1 MKKIIALLMTCLMAV
16 SLAACSYSIHD
27 KEKKEESGTENI
39 QEADSEAESETA
51 AAEEAG
57 TETAA
62 EAETDTETAA
72 AADTETAAEAVTQ
85 AGTEAAEEAATEEEP
100 EETGT
105 QIENPYVDY
114 ETLEEAC
121 EAAGVSLR
129 LPESI
134 EGYER
139 IDYQAIDGQMVN
151 IIYTAADGS
160 MLLIRKAKG
169 NEDISGDYNEYEHNS
184 EQTINDID
192 VQVRGNGD
200 TLSAAV
206 WYDNG
211 EAYSMTVDRPME
223 KDRGLELLQQLID
236 LNTIFDED
244 GPEEP

>member
-39 QEADSEAESETA
+39 QEADTEAAAETA

-62 EAETDTETAA
+62 EA
-72 AADTETAAEAVTQ
+72 VTQ
-85 AGTEAAEEAATEEEP
+85 AGAEAAAEAATEEEP

-105 QIENPYVDY
+105 QIPNPYVDY
-114 ETLEEAC
+114 ESLEEAC
-121 EAAGVSLR
+121 EAVGVSLR
-129 LPESI
+129 LPDSI

-151 IIYTAADGS
+151 VIYTAADGS

-169 NEDISGDYNEYEHNS
+169 SEDISGDYNEYEHNS

-244 GPEEP
+244 GPEE

>member
-39 QEADSEAESETA
+39 QEADTEAAAETA

-62 EAETDTETAA
+62 EA
-72 AADTETAAEAVTQ
+72 VTQ
-85 AGTEAAEEAATEEEP
+85 AGAEAAAEAATEEEP

-105 QIENPYVDY
+105 QIPNPYVDY

-129 LPESI
+129 LPDSI

-139 IDYQAIDGQMVN
+139 IDYQAIDGQMINV
-151 IIYTAADGS
+151 IYTAADGS

-169 NEDISGDYNEYEHNS
+169 SEDISGDYNEYEHNS

-192 VQVRGNGD
+192 VQVRGDGD

-206 WYDNG
+206 WYDKG
-211 EAYSMTVDRPME
+211 EAYSVTVDRPME

-244 GPEEP
+244 GPEE

>member
-39 QEADSEAESETA
+39 QEAD
-51 AAEEAG
+51 
-57 TETAA
+57 
-62 EAETDTETAA
+62 
-72 AADTETAAEAVTQ
+72 
-85 AGTEAAEEAATEEEP
+85 TEEEP

-105 QIENPYVDY
+105 QIPNPYVDY
-114 ETLEEAC
+114 ETLEDAC
-121 EAAGVSLR
+121 EAAGVSLL
-129 LPESI
+129 LPDSI

-139 IDYQAIDGQMVN
+139 VDYQAIDGQMVN
-151 IIYTAADGS
+151 VIYTVADGS

-169 NEDISGDYNEYEHNS
+169 SEDISGDYNEYEHNS

-244 GPEEP
+244 GPEE

>member
-39 QEADSEAESETA
+39 QEA
-51 AAEEAG
+51 
-57 TETAA
+57 
-62 EAETDTETAA
+62 
-72 AADTETAAEAVTQ
+72 
-85 AGTEAAEEAATEEEP
+85 GTEAAAEEEP
-100 EETGT
+100 EETST
-105 QIENPYVDY
+105 QIPNPYVDY

-129 LPESI
+129 LPDSI

-151 IIYTAADGS
+151 VIYTAADGS

-169 NEDISGDYNEYEHNS
+169 SEDISGDYNEYEHNS

-192 VQVRGNGD
+192 VQVRGDGD

-244 GPEEP
+244 GPEE

>member
-27 KEKKEESGTENI
+27 KKKEESGTENI
-39 QEADSEAESETA
+39 QEADTEAAAATA

-62 EAETDTETAA
+62 EA
-72 AADTETAAEAVTQ
+72 VTQ
-85 AGTEAAEEAATEEEP
+85 AGAEAAAETATEEEP

-105 QIENPYVDY
+105 QIPNPYVDY

-121 EAAGVSLR
+121 EAAGVSLL
-129 LPESI
+129 LPDSI

-139 IDYQAIDGQMVN
+139 VDYQAIDGQMVN
-151 IIYTAADGS
+151 VIYTAADGS

-169 NEDISGDYNEYEHNS
+169 SEDISGDYNEYEHNS

-244 GPEEP
+244 GPEE

>member
-39 QEADSEAESETA
+39 QEADTEAAAETA

-62 EAETDTETAA
+62 EA
-72 AADTETAAEAVTQ
+72 VTQ
-85 AGTEAAEEAATEEEP
+85 AGAEAAAEAATEEEP

-105 QIENPYVDY
+105 QIPNPYVDY
-114 ETLEEAC
+114 ETLE
-121 EAAGVSLR
+121 
-129 LPESI
+129 PDSI

-151 IIYTAADGS
+151 VIYTAADGS

-192 VQVRGNGD
+192 VQVRGDGD

-244 GPEEP
+244 GPEE

>member
-39 QEADSEAESETA
+39 QEADTEAAAETA

-62 EAETDTETAA
+62 EA
-72 AADTETAAEAVTQ
+72 VTQ
-85 AGTEAAEEAATEEEP
+85 AGAEAAAEAATEEEP

-105 QIENPYVDY
+105 QIPNPYVDY
-114 ETLEEAC
+114 ESLEEAC

-129 LPESI
+129 LPDSI

-151 IIYTAADGS
+151 VIYTAADGS

-169 NEDISGDYNEYEHNS
+169 SEDISGDYNEYEHNS

-192 VQVRGNGD
+192 VQVRGDGD

-244 GPEEP
+244 GPEE

>member
-39 QEADSEAESETA
+39 QEA
-51 AAEEAG
+51 
-57 TETAA
+57 
-62 EAETDTETAA
+62 
-72 AADTETAAEAVTQ
+72 
-85 AGTEAAEEAATEEEP
+85 GTEAAAEAEP

-105 QIENPYVDY
+105 QIPNPYVDY

-129 LPESI
+129 LPDSI

-151 IIYTAADGS
+151 VIYTAADGS

-169 NEDISGDYNEYEHNS
+169 SEDISGDYNEYEHNS

-192 VQVRGNGD
+192 VQVRGDGD

-244 GPEEP
+244 GPEE

>member
-27 KEKKEESGTENI
+27 KEKKEESGTENR
-39 QEADSEAESETA
+39 QEADTEAAAETA

-62 EAETDTETAA
+62 EA
-72 AADTETAAEAVTQ
+72 VTQ
-85 AGTEAAEEAATEEEP
+85 AGAEAAAEAATEEEP

-105 QIENPYVDY
+105 QIPNPYVDY
-114 ETLEEAC
+114 ESLEEAC

-129 LPESI
+129 LPDSI

-151 IIYTAADGS
+151 VIYTAADGS

-169 NEDISGDYNEYEHNS
+169 SEDISGDYNEYEHNS

-192 VQVRGNGD
+192 VQVRGDGD

-244 GPEEP
+244 GPEE

>member
-39 QEADSEAESETA
+39 QEA
-51 AAEEAG
+51 
-57 TETAA
+57 
-62 EAETDTETAA
+62 
-72 AADTETAAEAVTQ
+72 
-85 AGTEAAEEAATEEEP
+85 GTEAAAEAEP
-100 EETGT
+100 EETGA
-105 QIENPYVDY
+105 QIPNPYVDY

-129 LPESI
+129 LPDSI

-139 IDYQAIDGQMVN
+139 VDYQAIDGQMVN
-151 IIYTAADGS
+151 VIYTAADGS

-192 VQVRGNGD
+192 VQVRGDGD

-244 GPEEP
+244 GPEE

>member
-39 QEADSEAESETA
+39 QEA
-51 AAEEAG
+51 
-57 TETAA
+57 
-62 EAETDTETAA
+62 
-72 AADTETAAEAVTQ
+72 
-85 AGTEAAEEAATEEEP
+85 GTEAAAEAEP
-100 EETGT
+100 EETGA
-105 QIENPYVDY
+105 QIPNPYVDY

-129 LPESI
+129 LPDSI

-151 IIYTAADGS
+151 VIYTAADGS

-192 VQVRGNGD
+192 VQVRGDGD

-244 GPEEP
+244 GPEE

>member
-27 KEKKEESGTENI
+27 KKKEESGTENI
-39 QEADSEAESETA
+39 QEADTEAAAETA

-62 EAETDTETAA
+62 EADS
-72 AADTETAAEAVTQ
+72 ETAAEAVTQ
-85 AGTEAAEEAATEEEP
+85 AGAEAAAEAATEEEP

-105 QIENPYVDY
+105 QIPNPYVDY
-114 ETLEEAC
+114 ETLEETC
-121 EAAGVSLR
+121 EAAGVSLL
-129 LPESI
+129 LPDSI

-139 IDYQAIDGQMVN
+139 VDYQAIDGQMVN
-151 IIYTAADGS
+151 VIYTAADGS

-169 NEDISGDYNEYEHNS
+169 SEDISGDYNEYEHNS

-244 GPEEP
+244 GPEE

>member
-39 QEADSEAESETA
+39 QEADTEA
-51 AAEEAG
+51 AA
-57 TETAA
+57 
-62 EAETDTETAA
+62 
-72 AADTETAAEAVTQ
+72 ETAAEAVTQ
-85 AGTEAAEEAATEEEP
+85 AGAEAAAEAATEEEP

-105 QIENPYVDY
+105 QIPNPYVDY

-129 LPESI
+129 LPDSI

-151 IIYTAADGS
+151 VIYTAADGS

-169 NEDISGDYNEYEHNS
+169 SEDISGDYNEYEHNS

-192 VQVRGNGD
+192 VQVRGDGD

-244 GPEEP
+244 GPEE

>member
-39 QEADSEAESETA
+39 QEA
-51 AAEEAG
+51 
-57 TETAA
+57 
-62 EAETDTETAA
+62 
-72 AADTETAAEAVTQ
+72 
-85 AGTEAAEEAATEEEP
+85 GTEAAAEAEP

-105 QIENPYVDY
+105 QIPNPYVDY

-129 LPESI
+129 LPDSI

-151 IIYTAADGS
+151 VIYTAADGS

-192 VQVRGNGD
+192 VQVRGDGD

-244 GPEEP
+244 GPEE

>member
-39 QEADSEAESETA
+39 QEADTEAPAETA

-62 EAETDTETAA
+62 EA
-72 AADTETAAEAVTQ
+72 VTQ
-85 AGTEAAEEAATEEEP
+85 AGAEAAAEAATEEEP

-105 QIENPYVDY
+105 QIPNPYVDY

-121 EAAGVSLR
+121 EAAGVSLL
-129 LPESI
+129 LPDSI

-139 IDYQAIDGQMVN
+139 VDYQAIDGQMVN
-151 IIYTAADGS
+151 VIYTAADGS

-169 NEDISGDYNEYEHNS
+169 SEDISGDYNEYEHNS

-244 GPEEP
+244 GPEE

>member
-39 QEADSEAESETA
+39 QEADTEAAAETA

-62 EAETDTETAA
+62 EA
-72 AADTETAAEAVTQ
+72 VTQ
-85 AGTEAAEEAATEEEP
+85 AGAEAAAEAATEEEP

-105 QIENPYVDY
+105 QIPNPYVDY

-129 LPESI
+129 LPDSI

-139 IDYQAIDGQMVN
+139 IDYQAIDGQTVN
-151 IIYTAADGS
+151 VIYTAADGS

-169 NEDISGDYNEYEHNS
+169 SEDISGDYNEYEHNS

-192 VQVRGNGD
+192 VQVRGDGD

-244 GPEEP
+244 GPEE

>member
-39 QEADSEAESETA
+39 QEAD
-51 AAEEAG
+51 
-57 TETAA
+57 
-62 EAETDTETAA
+62 
-72 AADTETAAEAVTQ
+72 
-85 AGTEAAEEAATEEEP
+85 TEEEP

-105 QIENPYVDY
+105 QIPNPYVDY

-121 EAAGVSLR
+121 EAAGVSLL
-129 LPESI
+129 LPDSI

-139 IDYQAIDGQMVN
+139 VDYQAIDGQMVN
-151 IIYTAADGS
+151 VIYTAADGS

-169 NEDISGDYNEYEHNS
+169 SEDISGDYNEYEHNS

-244 GPEEP
+244 GPEE

>member
-1 MKKIIALLMTCLMAV
+1 MAV

-27 KEKKEESGTENI
+27 KKKEESGTENI
-39 QEADSEAESETA
+39 QEADTEAAAATA

-57 TETAA
+57 TETAV
-62 EAETDTETAA
+62 EADS
-72 AADTETAAEAVTQ
+72 ETAAEAVTQ
-85 AGTEAAEEAATEEEP
+85 AGAEAAAETATEEEP

-105 QIENPYVDY
+105 QIPNPYVDY

-121 EAAGVSLR
+121 EAAGVSLL
-129 LPESI
+129 LPDSI

-139 IDYQAIDGQMVN
+139 VDYQAIDGQMVN
-151 IIYTAADGS
+151 VIYTAADGS

-169 NEDISGDYNEYEHNS
+169 SEDISGDYNEYEHNS

-244 GPEEP
+244 GPEE

>member
-39 QEADSEAESETA
+39 QEADTEAAAATA

-62 EAETDTETAA
+62 EA
-72 AADTETAAEAVTQ
+72 VTQ
-85 AGTEAAEEAATEEEP
+85 AGAEAAAEAATEEEP

-105 QIENPYVDY
+105 QIPNPYVDY

-121 EAAGVSLR
+121 EAAGVSLL
-129 LPESI
+129 LPDSI

-139 IDYQAIDGQMVN
+139 VDYQAIDGQMVN
-151 IIYTAADGS
+151 VIYTAADGS

-169 NEDISGDYNEYEHNS
+169 SEDISGDYNEYEHNS

-192 VQVRGNGD
+192 VQVRGDGD

-244 GPEEP
+244 GPEE

>member
-39 QEADSEAESETA
+39 QEADTEA
-51 AAEEAG
+51 AAEA
-57 TETAA
+57 
-62 EAETDTETAA
+62 
-72 AADTETAAEAVTQ
+72 
-85 AGTEAAEEAATEEEP
+85 EP

-105 QIENPYVDY
+105 QIPNPYVDY

-121 EAAGVSLR
+121 EAAGVSLL
-129 LPESI
+129 LPDSI

-151 IIYTAADGS
+151 VIYTAADGS

-169 NEDISGDYNEYEHNS
+169 SEDISGDYNEYEHNS

-244 GPEEP
+244 GPEE

>member
-27 KEKKEESGTENI
+27 KKKEESGTENI
-39 QEADSEAESETA
+39 QEADTEA
-51 AAEEAG
+51 AA
-57 TETAA
+57 
-62 EAETDTETAA
+62 
-72 AADTETAAEAVTQ
+72 ETAAEAVTQ
-85 AGTEAAEEAATEEEP
+85 AGAAAAAETATEEEP

-105 QIENPYVDY
+105 QIPNPYVDY

-121 EAAGVSLR
+121 EAAGVSLL
-129 LPESI
+129 LPDSI

-139 IDYQAIDGQMVN
+139 VDYQAIDGQMVN
-151 IIYTAADGS
+151 VIYTAADGS

-169 NEDISGDYNEYEHNS
+169 SEDISGDYNEYEHNS

-244 GPEEP
+244 GPEE

>member
-39 QEADSEAESETA
+39 QEADTEAAAETA

-62 EAETDTETAA
+62 EA
-72 AADTETAAEAVTQ
+72 VTQ
-85 AGTEAAEEAATEEEP
+85 AGAEAAAEAATEEEP

-105 QIENPYVDY
+105 QIPNPYVDY

-129 LPESI
+129 LPDSI

-151 IIYTAADGS
+151 VIYTAADGS

-169 NEDISGDYNEYEHNS
+169 SEDISGDYNEYEHNS

-192 VQVRGNGD
+192 VQVRDNGD

-206 WYDNG
+206 WSDNG

-244 GPEEP
+244 GPEE

>member
-39 QEADSEAESETA
+39 QEADTEAAAETA

-62 EAETDTETAA
+62 EA
-72 AADTETAAEAVTQ
+72 VTQ
-85 AGTEAAEEAATEEEP
+85 AGREAAAEAATEKEP

-121 EAAGVSLR
+121 EAAGVSLL
-129 LPESI
+129 LPDSI

-139 IDYQAIDGQMVN
+139 VDYQAIDGQMVN
-151 IIYTAADGS
+151 VIYTAADGS

-169 NEDISGDYNEYEHNS
+169 SEDISGDYNEYEHNS

-192 VQVRGNGD
+192 VQVRGDGD

-244 GPEEP
+244 GPEE

>member
-27 KEKKEESGTENI
+27 KKKEESGTENI
-39 QEADSEAESETA
+39 QEADTEAAAATA

-57 TETAA
+57 TETAV
-62 EAETDTETAA
+62 EADS
-72 AADTETAAEAVTQ
+72 ETAAEAVTQ
-85 AGTEAAEEAATEEEP
+85 AGAEAAAETATEEEP

-105 QIENPYVDY
+105 QIPNPYVDY

-121 EAAGVSLR
+121 EAAGVSLL
-129 LPESI
+129 LPDSI

-139 IDYQAIDGQMVN
+139 VDYQAIDGQMVN
-151 IIYTAADGS
+151 VIYTAADGS

-169 NEDISGDYNEYEHNS
+169 SEDISGDYNEYEHNS

-244 GPEEP
+244 GPEE

>member
-39 QEADSEAESETA
+39 QEA
-51 AAEEAG
+51 
-57 TETAA
+57 
-62 EAETDTETAA
+62 
-72 AADTETAAEAVTQ
+72 
-85 AGTEAAEEAATEEEP
+85 GTEAAAEAEP

-105 QIENPYVDY
+105 QIPNPYVDY

-121 EAAGVSLR
+121 EAAGVSLL
-129 LPESI
+129 LPDSI

-139 IDYQAIDGQMVN
+139 VDYQAIDGQMVN
-151 IIYTAADGS
+151 VIYTAADGS

-169 NEDISGDYNEYEHNS
+169 SEDISGDYNEYEHNS

-192 VQVRGNGD
+192 VQVRGDGD

-244 GPEEP
+244 GPEE

>member
-1 MKKIIALLMTCLMAV
+1 M
-16 SLAACSYSIHD
+16 
-27 KEKKEESGTENI
+27 
-39 QEADSEAESETA
+39 
-51 AAEEAG
+51 
-57 TETAA
+57 
-62 EAETDTETAA
+62 
-72 AADTETAAEAVTQ
+72 TQ
-85 AGTEAAEEAATEEEP
+85 AGAEAAAEAATEEEP

-105 QIENPYVDY
+105 QIPNPYVDY

-129 LPESI
+129 LPDSI

-151 IIYTAADGS
+151 VIYTAADGS

-169 NEDISGDYNEYEHNS
+169 SEDISGDYNEYEHNS

-244 GPEEP
+244 GPEE

>member
-39 QEADSEAESETA
+39 QEADTEAAAEPA

-62 EAETDTETAA
+62 EA
-72 AADTETAAEAVTQ
+72 VTQ
-85 AGTEAAEEAATEEEP
+85 AGAEAAAEAATEEEP

-105 QIENPYVDY
+105 QIPNPYVDY
-114 ETLEEAC
+114 ESLEEAC

-129 LPESI
+129 LPDSI

-151 IIYTAADGS
+151 VIYTAADGS

-169 NEDISGDYNEYEHNS
+169 SEDISGDYNEYEHNS

-244 GPEEP
+244 GPEE

>member
-39 QEADSEAESETA
+39 QEADTEAAAETA

-62 EAETDTETAA
+62 EA
-72 AADTETAAEAVTQ
+72 VTQ
-85 AGTEAAEEAATEEEP
+85 AGAEAAAEAATEEEP

-105 QIENPYVDY
+105 QIPNPYVDY
-114 ETLEEAC
+114 ESLEEAC

-129 LPESI
+129 LPDSI

-151 IIYTAADGS
+151 VIYTAADGS

-169 NEDISGDYNEYEHNS
+169 SEDISGDYNEYEHNS

-192 VQVRGNGD
+192 VQVRGDGD

-211 EAYSMTVDRPME
+211 EAYSMTVDQPME

-244 GPEEP
+244 GPEE

>member
-39 QEADSEAESETA
+39 QEADTEAAAETA

-62 EAETDTETAA
+62 EA
-72 AADTETAAEAVTQ
+72 VTQ
-85 AGTEAAEEAATEEEP
+85 AGAEAAAEAATEEEP

-105 QIENPYVDY
+105 QIPNPYVDY
-114 ETLEEAC
+114 ETLEETC
-121 EAAGVSLR
+121 EAAGVSLL
-129 LPESI
+129 LPDSI

-139 IDYQAIDGQMVN
+139 VDYQAIDGQMVN
-151 IIYTAADGS
+151 VIYTAADGS

-244 GPEEP
+244 GPEE

>member
-39 QEADSEAESETA
+39 QEADTEA
-51 AAEEAG
+51 AAEA
-57 TETAA
+57 
-62 EAETDTETAA
+62 
-72 AADTETAAEAVTQ
+72 
-85 AGTEAAEEAATEEEP
+85 EP

-105 QIENPYVDY
+105 QIPNPYVDY

-121 EAAGVSLR
+121 EAAGVSLL
-129 LPESI
+129 LPDSI

-139 IDYQAIDGQMVN
+139 VDYQAIDGQMVN
-151 IIYTAADGS
+151 VIYTAADGS

-169 NEDISGDYNEYEHNS
+169 SEDISGDYNEYEHNS

-244 GPEEP
+244 GPEE

>member
-39 QEADSEAESETA
+39 QEADTEAAAETA

-62 EAETDTETAA
+62 EA
-72 AADTETAAEAVTQ
+72 VTQ
-85 AGTEAAEEAATEEEP
+85 AGAEAAAEAATEEEP

-105 QIENPYVDY
+105 QIPNPYVDY

-121 EAAGVSLR
+121 EAAGVSLL
-129 LPESI
+129 LPDSI

-139 IDYQAIDGQMVN
+139 VDYQAIDGQMVN
-151 IIYTAADGS
+151 VIYTAADGS

-169 NEDISGDYNEYEHNS
+169 SEDISGDYNEYEHNS

-192 VQVRGNGD
+192 VQVRGDGD

-244 GPEEP
+244 GPEE

>member
-39 QEADSEAESETA
+39 QEADTEAAAETA

-62 EAETDTETAA
+62 EA
-72 AADTETAAEAVTQ
+72 VTQ
-85 AGTEAAEEAATEEEP
+85 AGAEAAAETATEEEP

-105 QIENPYVDY
+105 QIPNPYVDY

-121 EAAGVSLR
+121 EAAGVSLL
-129 LPESI
+129 LPDSI

-139 IDYQAIDGQMVN
+139 VDYQAIDGQMVN
-151 IIYTAADGS
+151 VIYTAADGS

-169 NEDISGDYNEYEHNS
+169 SEDISGDYNEYEHNS

-244 GPEEP
+244 GPEE

>member
-39 QEADSEAESETA
+39 QEA
-51 AAEEAG
+51 
-57 TETAA
+57 
-62 EAETDTETAA
+62 
-72 AADTETAAEAVTQ
+72 
-85 AGTEAAEEAATEEEP
+85 GTEAAAEAEP
-100 EETGT
+100 EETGA
-105 QIENPYVDY
+105 QIPNPYVDY

-129 LPESI
+129 LPDSI

-151 IIYTAADGS
+151 VIYTAADGS

-169 NEDISGDYNEYEHNS
+169 SEDISGDYNEYEHNS

-244 GPEEP
+244 GPEE

>member
-39 QEADSEAESETA
+39 QEADTEAAAETA

-62 EAETDTETAA
+62 EA
-72 AADTETAAEAVTQ
+72 VTQ
-85 AGTEAAEEAATEEEP
+85 AGAEAAAEAATEEEP

-105 QIENPYVDY
+105 QIPNPYVDY

-129 LPESI
+129 LPDSI

-139 IDYQAIDGQMVN
+139 IDYQAIDGQMINV
-151 IIYTAADGS
+151 IYTAADGS

-169 NEDISGDYNEYEHNS
+169 SEDISGDYNEYEHNS

-192 VQVRGNGD
+192 VQVRGDGD

-244 GPEEP
+244 GPEE

>member
-39 QEADSEAESETA
+39 QEADTEA

-62 EAETDTETAA
+62 EA
-72 AADTETAAEAVTQ
+72 VTQ
-85 AGTEAAEEAATEEEP
+85 AGAEAAAEAATEEEP

-105 QIENPYVDY
+105 QIPNPYVDY

-151 IIYTAADGS
+151 VIYTAADGS

-169 NEDISGDYNEYEHNS
+169 SEDISGDYNEYEHNS

-244 GPEEP
+244 GPEE

>member
-39 QEADSEAESETA
+39 QEADTEAAAETA

-62 EAETDTETAA
+62 EA
-72 AADTETAAEAVTQ
+72 VTQ
-85 AGTEAAEEAATEEEP
+85 AGAEAAAEAAAEEEP

-105 QIENPYVDY
+105 QIPNPYVDY

-129 LPESI
+129 LPDSI

-139 IDYQAIDGQMVN
+139 IDYQAIDGQMINV
-151 IIYTAADGS
+151 IYTAADGS

-169 NEDISGDYNEYEHNS
+169 SEDISGDYNEYEHNS

-244 GPEEP
+244 GPEE

>member
-39 QEADSEAESETA
+39 QEA
-51 AAEEAG
+51 
-57 TETAA
+57 
-62 EAETDTETAA
+62 
-72 AADTETAAEAVTQ
+72 
-85 AGTEAAEEAATEEEP
+85 GTEAAAEAEP

-105 QIENPYVDY
+105 QIPNPYVDY
-114 ETLEEAC
+114 ESLEEAC

-129 LPESI
+129 LPDSI

-151 IIYTAADGS
+151 VIYTAADGS

-192 VQVRGNGD
+192 VQVRGDGD

-244 GPEEP
+244 GPEE

>member
-39 QEADSEAESETA
+39 QEAD
-51 AAEEAG
+51 
-57 TETAA
+57 
-62 EAETDTETAA
+62 
-72 AADTETAAEAVTQ
+72 
-85 AGTEAAEEAATEEEP
+85 TEEEP

-105 QIENPYVDY
+105 QIPNPYVDY

-129 LPESI
+129 LPDSI

-151 IIYTAADGS
+151 VIYTAADGS

-169 NEDISGDYNEYEHNS
+169 SEDISGDYNEYEHNS

-244 GPEEP
+244 GPEE